1 MHLPYHAWNW
11 YGVYAS
17 VTRYVFCTKSM
28 KTLKVYLFV
37 VCALLITAISFGV
50 YVWYTV
56 QKVQKEIDAGI
67 PPVVEKRNVLEDK
80 SGTRHEMSVE

>member
-1 MHLPYHAWNW
+1 
-11 YGVYAS
+11 
-17 VTRYVFCTKSM
+17 M

-37 VCALLITAISFGV
+37 VCVLLITAISFGV

-67 PPVVEKRNVLEDK
+67 PTIVENQIVSEDEF
-80 SGTRHEMSVE
+80 GTRNEMIVE